1 MVIAKLICSREMTH
15 CSPPLFAMAELRAY
29 CNAPSIFAGLKP
41 SNIELTSE
49 RVKPRSNLIFFLL
62 IQSLIMR
69 FDMEESAAK
78 NGTFSVN
85 RPARKKAGSIIS
97 GLLVPAMKMTS
108 FGLSSSMTVI
118 TDKRSYQ
125 FVIRSTGDGSK
136 WYQRVSWRIPST
148 FVFDEGGQ
156 QSNVLVTERAKQA
169 QSKPAEV
176 VAGIDPERLSYEYEI
191 AGDAPFRPSVVS
203 DDGVKT
209 YIKLPKGL
217 QELPVLFAVQDG
229 QFTLVNYS
237 VRGDY
242 LIVQLVQDVFIL
254 KIGRKEVKI
263 SKKAQE
269 KSVVDTFKNILG
281 GG

>member
-1 MVIAKLICSREMTH
+1 MGYKKILGSLIV
-15 CSPPLFAMAELRAY
+15 
-29 CNAPSIFAGLKP
+29 SIFACVANAEMSPTPLPGDARLVRFDFDPDNTYLILSKP
-41 SNIELTSE
+41 SAVTHIEFPSDEEIETIASLDTTNFDITASKY
-49 RVKPRSNLIFFLL
+49 RRILFVKPHV
-62 IQSLIMR
+62 
-69 FDMEESAAK
+69 ES
-78 NGTFSVN
+78 
-85 RPARKKAGSIIS
+85 IS
-97 GLLVPAMKMTS
+97 T
-108 FGLSSSMTVI
+108 SMTVI

-125 FVIRSTGDGSK
+125 FVIRSTSDGSK

-156 QSNVLVTERAKQA
+156 QNNGLAAEKVKQA
-169 QSKPAEV
+169 QSKPVEV
-176 VAGIDPERLSYEYEI
+176 AAGIEPERLSYEYEI
-191 AGDAPFRPSVVS
+191 SGDAPFRPSVVS